1 MAEDKTLQK
10 RGSGYGYGKMNFI
23 ILILIFAFFIFLPF
37 VPGIIELLAPEDDK
51 PLPVKDY
58 SRDARY
64 FGGSFRRILKD
75 SFQRDGFEKNT
86 SEIKLSSGL
95 EKIKIIVSSDFN
107 SYEKNMDHV
116 LLVSGNLTAKHD
128 SNFNKEIYIGGNA
141 YFGDNNIIRAAAVDR
156 NVEISRSA
164 KIIRWLDVNGGI
176 KAGEGTEL
184 GISASCGEKFQLS
197 NGCRFRRLFGNPIL
211 TLQDTSKVDYG
222 LMDSERTDI
231 NNTSI
236 STYFNEIINEDMRY
250 DEPAIING
258 NLIINGSLEINN
270 EFTINGDIKAGRNIT
285 VKNAKNV
292 NFLGNIISDKTIRMS
307 GNIKVYGNI
316 FAQEEIELEGV
327 EVGNINKTKSVISKK
342 KLILGKNVAIYGFVL
357 TEGIGIVG

>member
-1 MAEDKTLQK
+1 MFPDILIVL
-10 RGSGYGYGKMNFI
+10 SDI
-23 ILILIFAFFIFLPF
+23 ILPKKLTFFAFFIFLPF
-37 VPGIIELLAPEDDK
+37 VPGIIELLAPADDK

-75 SFQRDGFEKNT
+75 SFQRDGFEKNI

-95 EKIKIIVSSDFN
+95 EKIEIISSDFN
-107 SYEKNMDHV
+107 SYEKKLDHM
-116 LLVSGNLTAKHD
+116 LLVSGNLTAKHN
-128 SNFNKEIYIGGNA
+128 SNFNKEIYIKGNA
-141 YFGDNNIIRAAAVDR
+141 YFGNNNIIRAAAVDK
-156 NVEISRSA
+156 NVEINETA
-164 KIIRWLDVNGGI
+164 KIIRWLDANGGI
-176 KAGEGTEL
+176 KAGENSYL
-184 GISASCGEKFQLS
+184 GISASCGEKLQLS

-292 NFLGNIISDKTIRMS
+292 NFLIEIQMFCCYNREK
-307 GNIKVYGNI
+307 I
-316 FAQEEIELEGV
+316 FKQNPV
-327 EVGNINKTKSVISKK
+327 MPP
-342 KLILGKNVAIYGFVL
+342 
-357 TEGIGIVG
+357 

>member
-1 MAEDKTLQK
+1 
-10 RGSGYGYGKMNFI
+10 MNFI

-37 VPGIIELLAPEDDK
+37 VPGIIELLAPADDK

-75 SFQRDGFEKNT
+75 SFQRDGFEKNI

-95 EKIKIIVSSDFN
+95 EKIEIISSDFN
-107 SYEKNMDHV
+107 SYEKKLDHM
-116 LLVSGNLTAKHD
+116 LLVSGNLTAKHN
-128 SNFNKEIYIGGNA
+128 SNFNKEIYIKGNA
-141 YFGDNNIIRAAAVDR
+141 YFGNNNIIRAAAVDK
-156 NVEISRSA
+156 NVEINETA
-164 KIIRWLDVNGGI
+164 KIIRWLDANGGI
-176 KAGEGTEL
+176 KAGENSYL
-184 GISASCGEKFQLS
+184 GISASCGEKLQLS

-231 NNTSI
+231 NNASI

-258 NLIINGSLEINN
+258 NLIINGSLKINN
-270 EFTINGDIKAGRNIT
+270 EFTINGDIKAGGNIT

>member
-1 MAEDKTLQK
+1 
-10 RGSGYGYGKMNFI
+10 MNFI

-37 VPGIIELLAPEDDK
+37 VPGIIELLAPADDK

-75 SFQRDGFEKNT
+75 SFQRDGFEKNI

-95 EKIKIIVSSDFN
+95 EKIEIISSDFN

-116 LLVSGNLTAKHD
+116 LLVSGNLTSKHN
-128 SNFNKEIYIGGNA
+128 SNFNKEIYIKGNA
-141 YFGDNNIIRAAAVDR
+141 YFGNNNIIRAAAVDK
-156 NVEISRSA
+156 NVEINETA
-164 KIIRWLDVNGGI
+164 KIIRWLDANGGI
-176 KAGEGTEL
+176 KAGENSYL
-184 GISASCGEKFQLS
+184 GISASCGEKLQLS

-342 KLILGKNVAIYGFVL
+342 KLILGKNVVIYGFVL